1 MKIEIGVKSDPIQYR
16 YTYEWLF
23 DLMREQKV
31 RYLQLGSFFELY
43 MLDDSFFKDLRN
55 LAEKKDIEIRS
66 CFTAQVYRSR
76 SSSWRRLCGF
86 QSWFN
91 M

>member
-43 MLDDSFFKDLRN
+43 MLEDSFFTDLRN

-66 CFTAQVYRSR
+66 CFTAHRELGGFFFSR
-76 SSSWRRLCGF
+76 SALRKSR
-86 QSWFN
+86 
-91 M
+91 